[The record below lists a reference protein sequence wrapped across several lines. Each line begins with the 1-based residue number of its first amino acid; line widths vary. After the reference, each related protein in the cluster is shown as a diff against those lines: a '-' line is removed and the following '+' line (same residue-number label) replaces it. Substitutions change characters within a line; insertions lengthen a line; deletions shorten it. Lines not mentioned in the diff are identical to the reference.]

1 MEPFLL
7 NTISL
12 KYDLPTN
19 DRKVHLGG
27 HDLIRRNHHQI
38 LIENHDIGQIILLD
52 HAFAIL
58 NELRMGGSQS
68 VQFDGLLHGEFLL
81 GKPPITRFTGTIL
94 SRDGRI

>member
-12 KYDLPTN
+12 KHDLAPN

-27 HDLIRRNHHQI
+27 HDLIMGNRHQI
-38 LIENHDIGQIILLD
+38 LIENHDIGQIILFD

-58 NELRMGGSQS
+58 NEL
-68 VQFDGLLHGEFLL
+68 
-81 GKPPITRFTGTIL
+81 
-94 SRDGRI
+94 